1 LSSST
6 FPPLALADWQ
16 PTRDTIN
23 GYAQLLGKIRRA
35 LAPPQKHWWHVSL
48 RVGASALTTTPIP
61 AGDVTF
67 EMLLNFKRHELLIIT
82 SRGERNGIPLQGQSV
97 AAFATESL
105 DALAELGIDPQVDR
119 SLFADGTVADDSA
132 GAYDEAAIA
141 RFWQALTQIDA
152 VLKEFKAGF
161 RGESSPVQLW
171 PHHFDL
177 ALLWFSGRLVP
188 GQDPDDPEY
197 ADEQMNFGFSTGDA
211 AIPDPYF
218 YATAYP
224 PPDGLADQPLP
235 AGAYWHSQG
244 FTGAVM
250 MYETLV
256 TAANAKEKL
265 LTYLRDAHRAG
276 SSLMRRNGK

>member
-1 LSSST
+1 MSSSI
-6 FPPLALADWQ
+6 FPSLSLADWQ
-16 PTRDTIN
+16 PTRDTIS
-23 GYAQLLGKIRRA
+23 GYAQVLGKVRRA

-48 RVGASALTTTPIP
+48 HVAATALTTTPIA

-82 SRGERNGIPLQGQSV
+82 SRGERNSIPLQGQSV
-97 AAFATESL
+97 AAFSTETV
-105 DALAELGIDPQVDR
+105 DALAELGIKAEVDG
-119 SLFADGTVADDSA
+119 SLFADDSA
-132 GAYDEAAIA
+132 GAYDEAAVA

-152 VLKEFKAGF
+152 VLKGFKASF

-188 GQDPDDPEY
+188 DQDPGDPEY
-197 ADEQMNFGFSTGDA
+197 ADEQMNFGFSTGDTTIA
-211 AIPDPYF
+211 DPYF

-224 PPDGLADQPLP
+224 APAGLTDQPLP
-235 AGAYWHSQG
+235 ADAYWHSEG

-256 TAANAKEKL
+256 TAGKPKEKL
-265 LTYLRDAHRAG
+265 LAYFRAAHQAG
-276 SSLMRRNGK
+276 SSLMRRN